1 MFQFIESIR
10 VNNRKPENLH
20 FHQFRMDRT
29 FMHYGKKPYVNLSDL
44 FDSTYIN
51 SDNVIKWRIV
61 YNLEEIIDISYTNYS
76 IKTIDSVA
84 LVDLRGQQYDFK
96 FEERDWINT
105 LLHAAGT
112 DEIIMCAEGVVK
124 DASYANLVFF
134 DGADWYTPEKPLLEG
149 TRRAQLLLDKI
160 IHPMDIRIPDL
171 RKFEKVKF
179 INALMSWDESPTIL
193 LSSIKSST
201 I

>member
-10 VNNRKPENLH
+10 VSNRKPENLP
-20 FHQFRMDRT
+20 FHQLRMERT
-29 FMHYGKKPYVNLSDL
+29 LIHYGKKPYVKLNDL

-51 SDNVIKWRIV
+51 NDNIIKWRIV

-84 LVDLRGQQYDFK
+84 LVDICSQQYDFK
-96 FEERDWINT
+96 FEDRVWINT
-105 LLHAAGT
+105 LLNAAGT
-112 DEIIMCAEGVVK
+112 DEMIMCAEGVVK

-134 DGADWYTPEKPLLEG
+134 DGAHWYTPENPLLEG
-149 TRRAQLLLDKI
+149 TRRAQLLLDKK
-160 IHPMDIRIPDL
+160 IHPMNIQISDL
-171 RKFEKVKF
+171 GKYEQVKF
-179 INALMSWDESPTIL
+179 INALMSWDESPTIPI
-193 LSSIKSST
+193 SSINSST